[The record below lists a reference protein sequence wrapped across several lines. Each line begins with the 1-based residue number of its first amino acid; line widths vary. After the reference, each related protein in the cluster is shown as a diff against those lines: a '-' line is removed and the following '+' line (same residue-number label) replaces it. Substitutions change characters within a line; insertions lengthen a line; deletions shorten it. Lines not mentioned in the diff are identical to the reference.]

1 MPTNN
6 NPPIRSECL
15 PSQVLDIR
23 FPIFIP
29 AATVINEKAPTEIAV
44 NVAFTPLIPAPK
56 PVAIQL
62 IASATPNH
70 TDSCHLKT

>member
-29 AATVINEKAPTEIAV
+29 AATVINEKTPTEIAV

-56 PVAIQL
+56 PVAMQF
-62 IASATPNH
+62 IANATPSQI
-70 TDSCHLKT
+70 DSCHFKT